1 VIEKHQIEGV
11 RTPGRLSI
19 MKTQIEKE
27 RIEFKE
33 LLLQNPN
40 YFGTLPAAGV
50 APQQPMQGNTK
61 YEELRCLGF
70 HPERD
75 QLEAIIEVKLPSGYS
90 GSLCSTGSHEYVRF
104 YVDWDGDGDFTDTGE
119 DAGVASLNVHDI
131 PDDKG
136 RCRDRAKPLSY
147 AVRIV
152 LHPRK
157 SVCRNPDLIRV
168 RAILSWNVPPPPET
182 PDYPPV
188 WGNVL
193 EEWIQIQPREYL
205 LGDLLEVVDLSKAK
219 LDPTLLDATVPIS
232 KGRALTLGELEKVY
246 RGKDV
251 PRHRYNLPAFAPI
264 VAQIKQQPQMLA
276 QYAQDPAYASVVEIV
291 QAMLAD
297 KPQTKYEELH
307 CVGLLYN
314 HDALAATL
322 TVKLPYGYDGGL
334 CTDGSDEHVAFWAR
348 VYDQIEQQCAWRYL
362 GTASVNVHDIEGIT
376 EDGLQYAV
384 SLPYDFSSW
393 KKACST
399 PVVIQIRAVLSW
411 RELPSTTNPYEN
423 PTWGNA
429 VESLIQ
435 LKPDDP
441 TIPGAQKP
449 YIWSVGEM
457 AVESISGN
465 VYTTV
470 GSALGSGYAN
480 GPNINGGFA
489 AVESPFGSVA
499 QVSGTITGA
508 PDNPAEADKLRYKV
522 QYKKSAPGTTW
533 HDIDN
538 AFRIWIRIDG
548 GPLGHLDQVASGG
561 YYKFQK
567 DLDEPGRVEVQDDV
581 LALWNTRKAEG
592 DGLYLLRVLL
602 YQPGAPAMPG
612 VPPDHV
618 SSRTIKVMVDNT
630 SPVAEIS
637 LDAGPCTKF
646 TIGDKFTGKFTA
658 TDVHIWRY
666 SVVVLPTTPVTPTVS
681 PAGGT
686 YPLLASPGA
695 VDETFEVTTTSST
708 SPCGYAI
715 RLAVRDRTIVDNHF
729 PGHWAMD
736 SVGLCL
742 LEEDTE

>member
-1 VIEKHQIEGV
+1 M
-11 RTPGRLSI
+11 RTE
-19 MKTQIEKE
+19 IEKE
-27 RIEFKE
+27 RLEFKQ

-40 YFGTLPAAGV
+40 YFGTLPAV
-50 APQQPMQGNTK
+50 DMTPQQLMQGNTK

-75 QLEAIIEVKLPSGYS
+75 QLEAVIEVKLPYGYS
-90 GSLCSTGSHEYVRF
+90 GSLCSAGSYEYVRF
-104 YVDWDGDGDFTDTGE
+104 YVDWDGDGNFE
-119 DAGVASLNVHDI
+119 DAGEDVGIASLNVHDI
-131 PDDKG
+131 PDDEA

-147 AVRIV
+147 AMRIV

-157 SVCRNPDLIRV
+157 FVCRHPNLVRV
-168 RAILSWNVPPPPET
+168 RAILSWSTPPPPET

-193 EEWIQIQPREYL
+193 EGWIQIQPRKYV
-205 LGDLLEVVDLSKAK
+205 LGDLLKVIDLSKAK
-219 LDPTLLDATVPIS
+219 LDPTLLDAKVPIS
-232 KGRALTLGELEKVY
+232 KGQALTLAELEKAY

-264 VAQIKQQPQMLA
+264 VAQIKQQPQLLA
-276 QYAQDPAYASVVEIV
+276 QYMQDPAYATVVETI
-291 QAMLAD
+291 QAMLAG

-307 CVGLLYN
+307 CVGLLYDQ
-314 HDALAATL
+314 DALAATL
-322 TVKLPYGYDGGL
+322 TVKLPYGYNGGL

-348 VYDQIEQQCAWRYL
+348 VYDRIEQQCAWRYL
-362 GTASVNVHDIEGIT
+362 GTASVNVHDIEDIT

-384 SLPYDFSSW
+384 SLPYDFAAW

-411 RELPSTTNPYEN
+411 RDRPSTTNPYDH

-429 VESLIQ
+429 VEVLIQ

-441 TIPGAQKP
+441 TIPGSKKP

-457 AVESISGN
+457 VVESISGN
-465 VYTTV
+465 AYTTL

-480 GPNINGGFA
+480 GPNNNGGFT
-489 AVESPFGSVA
+489 AVESPFGGIA
-499 QVSGTITGA
+499 QISGTITGA

-522 QYKKSAPGTTW
+522 QYRKFALGTTW

-538 AFRIWIRIDG
+538 TFRIWIRIDG
-548 GPLGHLDQVASGG
+548 GPSGHLDQVASGG

-567 DLDEPGRVEVQDDV
+567 DPEEPVRVEVQDDV
-581 LALWNTRKAEG
+581 LALWNTTKAEG

-602 YQPGAPAMPG
+602 YQPGAPAIPG

-618 SSRTIKVMVDNT
+618 SSRIIRVMVDNT
-630 SPVAEIS
+630 GPVAEIS

-646 TIGDKFTGKFTA
+646 AIGDTFTGEFTA

-666 SVVVLPTTPVTPTVS
+666 WIDVLPSTPVMPTIS
-681 PAGGT
+681 PAGRT
-686 YPLLASPGA
+686 YPLLASPGT
-695 VDETFEVTTTSST
+695 VDETFTVTTTSST
-708 SPCGYAI
+708 SPCGYVI
-715 RLAVRDRTIVDNHF
+715 RLAVRDRTIVNNHF
-729 PGHWAMD
+729 PGHLATD

-742 LEEDTE
+742 LEEESE